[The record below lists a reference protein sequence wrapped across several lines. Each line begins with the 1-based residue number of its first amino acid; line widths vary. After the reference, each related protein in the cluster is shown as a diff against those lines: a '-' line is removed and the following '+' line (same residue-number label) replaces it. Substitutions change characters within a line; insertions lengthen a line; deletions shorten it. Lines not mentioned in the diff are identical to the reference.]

1 MGVRAAPRLPD
12 LAADPDDRLIERPA
26 GRAIR
31 WNTVLVGFMRIMAA
45 VWLVKGL
52 LAWTTILGIGGGAV
66 PFDLRNPGFQAVI
79 VYFAVIDLV
88 AAVGLWL
95 TSTWGGVLWLLA
107 IISHMILAAFF
118 PRLVSNGAVIIGL
131 FIAAIMIYLTASWLA
146 AVDDA

>member
-1 MGVRAAPRLPD
+1 MGVRTAPRTLD
-12 LAADPDDRLIERPA
+12 LAPDPDDRLIARPV
-26 GRAIR
+26 RRTIR
-31 WNTVLVGFMRIMAA
+31 WNTVLVGFMRMMAA

-52 LAWTTILGIGGGAV
+52 LAWVTILGIGSV
-66 PFDLRNPGFQAVI
+66 PMAFDLRSPGFQTVI

-107 IISHMILAAFF
+107 IISHLILAAFF
-118 PRLVSNGAVIIGL
+118 PRFVSNGAVIIGL

>member
-1 MGVRAAPRLPD
+1 MGVRAAPRVLD
-12 LAADPDDRLIERPA
+12 LAADVDDRLIERPV
-26 GRAIR
+26 RRTIR

-52 LAWTTILGIGGGAV
+52 LAWTTILGIGAA
-66 PFDLRNPGFQAVI
+66 PFDGRNPGFQAVI

-118 PRLVSNGAVIIGL
+118 PRFVSNGAVIIGL

>member
-1 MGVRAAPRLPD
+1 MGVRIARQSVD

-26 GRAIR
+26 RRTIR
-31 WNTVLVGFMRIMAA
+31 WNTVLVGFMRMMAA

-52 LAWTTILGIGGGAV
+52 LAWTTILGIGSV
-66 PFDLRNPGFQAVI
+66 PFDLRNSGFQAAI

-107 IISHMILAAFF
+107 IISHLILAAFF
-118 PRLVSNGAVIIGL
+118 PRFVSNGAVIIGL

-146 AVDDA
+146 AIDEA